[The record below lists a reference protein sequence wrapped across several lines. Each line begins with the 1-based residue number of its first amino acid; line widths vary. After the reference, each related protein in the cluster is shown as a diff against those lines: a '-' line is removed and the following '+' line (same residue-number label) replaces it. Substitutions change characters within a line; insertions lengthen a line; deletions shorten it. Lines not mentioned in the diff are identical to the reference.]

1 LFIFEIISDQAVGC
15 IEVMINKGI
24 ISNPISRRANVYTEI
39 WRDIARVSDRLEE
52 RKHLISGI
60 H

>member
-1 LFIFEIISDQAVGC
+1 M
-15 IEVMINKGI
+15 EVMINKGI

-39 WRDIARVSDRLEE
+39 WRDIVRVSDRLVE